1 MAKVPTRSQLM
12 AAKLE
17 EQARAS
23 AAAEQ
28 KNIEVQ
34 GEVEKLKEKVANLEA
49 EREMIIEESKRQ
61 IQQEEEKKIEVFKE
75 ALREELRQEM
85 LSMLAEQKKEELQQ
99 TNPHNILHLEMAN
112 GPAIGDK
119 GRSTWASAV
128 NRSLFQTNNMNTFI
142 SPLQLRASAAKTRS
156 RTRNDSVTV
165 QTSWKNL
172 IWTLFLS
179 MLILYDIIYACLFTL
194 DSNMMWNLALV

>member
-1 MAKVPTRSQLM
+1 LLDVIGILDGVVGVGISPEEEDIIFQSTYKQSTGCKTSKIHGYGYMAKVPTRSQLM
-12 AAKLE
+12 ATKLE

-61 IQQEEEKKIEVFKE
+61 IQQEEEKKREVFKE

-85 LSMLAEQKKEELQQ
+85 LSMLADQKKEEL
-99 TNPHNILHLEMAN
+99 
-112 GPAIGDK
+112 
-119 GRSTWASAV
+119 
-128 NRSLFQTNNMNTFI
+128 
-142 SPLQLRASAAKTRS
+142 S
-156 RTRNDSVTV
+156 R
-165 QTSWKNL
+165 
-172 IWTLFLS
+172 
-179 MLILYDIIYACLFTL
+179 
-194 DSNMMWNLALV
+194 